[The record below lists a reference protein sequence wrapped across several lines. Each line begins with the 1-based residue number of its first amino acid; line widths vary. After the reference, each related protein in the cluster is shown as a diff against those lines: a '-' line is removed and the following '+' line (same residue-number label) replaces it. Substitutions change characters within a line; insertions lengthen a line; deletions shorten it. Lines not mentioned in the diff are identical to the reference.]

1 MNEPLPDHDDIEII
15 RLEGRIDSITC
26 REVESVFKGS
36 VITGKRAI
44 VADMEGV
51 TYISSAGLRVFLSF
65 QKELKKAGGEVCF
78 LRTRPEVFSIFEIS
92 GFTKI
97 FRFLASPDDIH
108 SLALTRAGSGTRE
121 INFEQG
127 TLKIL
132 DTGNDAA
139 QGLTRIG
146 TEEKLPPADYTE
158 HDVRS
163 IQASRADFGAGFTAL
178 GNDFE
183 NFRDFFGESVV
194 IDGNIFVYPAVP
206 RSAVDFIIH
215 STGERDTVYHFLYGF
230 SFPGKFGHLVSFDP
244 SRDHA
249 TLDEIIGEISTVAN
263 SPLIG
268 ITGIFE
274 SRGLFGM
281 RLKKIPF
288 RHNHGQGPIDIFSPE
303 NFPEWIDYSI
313 EPEDLYNLVVFTGIA
328 VRDRGSV
335 TADLGGVI
343 PASRLF
349 HLHGIVF
356 DRKPFNKVLDNFS
369 NELRRITTGM
379 EPRKVLHL
387 LGKTR
392 VGQGLFGIVELNG

>member
-1 MNEPLPDHDDIEII
+1 MNEPFPEYDDIEIVL
-15 RLEGRIDSITC
+15 LEGRIDSITC
-26 REVESVFKGS
+26 RETESVFRDA
-36 VITGKRAI
+36 VMTGKRTI
-44 VADMEGV
+44 VADMAGV
-51 TYISSAGLRVFLSF
+51 NYVSSAGLRVFLSF

-78 LRTRPEVFSIFEIS
+78 LRTAPAVFSIFTTS

-97 FRFLASPDDIH
+97 FRFLASVDEMS
-108 SLALTRAGSGTRE
+108 SLAGQRAGSDTRE
-121 INFEQG
+121 VIFESG

-132 DTGNDAA
+132 TYGGPASD
-139 QGLTRIG
+139 LSVIG
-146 TEEKLPPADYTE
+146 TEEKLPSADYTE

-163 IQASRADFGAGFTAL
+163 IQASRVDFGAGLTAL

-183 NFRDFFGESVV
+183 NFRDYFGESAI
-194 IDGNIFVYPAVP
+194 IDGNIFVYPAMP

-215 STGERDTVYHFLYGF
+215 SSAERDTIYHFLYGF

-244 SRDHA
+244 AKDHA
-249 TLDEIIGEISTVAN
+249 TLDELVRQITSVAA
-263 SPLIG
+263 SPMIG

-281 RLKKIPF
+281 RLKKVPF
-288 RHNHGQGPIDIFSPE
+288 KDNQRHGTADIFSPE

-313 EPEDLYNLVVFTGIA
+313 EAEDMYNLVVFTGIA
-328 VRDRGSV
+328 VRDPESV
-335 TADLGGVI
+335 TGDLKKI
-343 PASRLF
+343 FPAAGLF

-356 DRKPFNKVLDNFS
+356 DRKPFNKVIDNFS

-379 EPRKVLHL
+379 EPQRVLHL